1 MPRLYCRKVNSCYEC
16 PARERRPVK
25 TCDYRSLCAKT
36 MRWIAN
42 GEPFKQGRV
51 PTYNEE
57 ATIFESWD
65 VAPFCPLE
73 VVK

>member
-1 MPRLYCRKVNSCYEC
+1 
-16 PARERRPVK
+16 
-25 TCDYRSLCAKT
+25 